1 MAEEVVLMKGN
12 EAIAHA
18 AIRIGVDGYFGYPI
32 TPQSEVLETL
42 AEQKPWETTGMVV
55 LQAES
60 EVAAINMVYG
70 GAGSGKM
77 VMTSS
82 SSPGVSLKQEGIS
95 YIAGAELPCLIV
107 NVMRGGPGLGTIQP
121 SQADYFQTVKG
132 GGHGDYR
139 LITLAPAS
147 VQEMADFVGL
157 AFDLAFKYRN
167 PAIIL
172 ADGVIGQMMEKVVLP
187 KPRPRRTEEEIIAQC
202 PWATTGRKNRQ
213 PNIITSLELNPEV
226 MEQRN
231 IHLQQKYA
239 EIKANEVRYEEIDC
253 EDAEYLIVAFGS
265 SARIAQKA
273 MEHAREEG
281 IKVGL
286 LRPITLWPFPKKAL
300 LERSKQVKGILV
312 VELNSGQ
319 MIEDVKLAVACSV
332 QVEHFGRLGGIVP
345 DPDEVIEA
353 LKAKLIK

>member
-70 GAGSGKM
+70 GAGTGKM

-95 YIAGAELPCLIV
+95 YIAGAELPCLVV

-121 SQADYFQTVKG
+121 SQADYFQTTKG
-132 GGHGDYR
+132 GGHGDYHV
-139 LITLAPAS
+139 IALAPAS

-157 AFDLAFKYRN
+157 AFDLAFKVTL
-167 PAIIL
+167 PA
-172 ADGVIGQMMEKVVLP
+172 
-187 KPRPRRTEEEIIAQC
+187 PRPRRTEAEIIEQC
-202 PWATTGRKNRQ
+202 PWAANGRREGRK
-213 PNIITSLELNPEV
+213 PNIITSLELDPAV
-226 MEQRN
+226 MEKRN
-231 IHLQQKYA
+231 LHLQAKYA
-239 EIKANEVRYEEIDC
+239 EIEEKEIRYEEIDC

-265 SARIAQKA
+265 CARIAQKA
-273 MEHAREEG
+273 IEHAREKG
-281 IKVGL
+281 VKVGL
-286 LRPITLWPFPKKAL
+286 FRPITLWPFPSKPL
-300 LERSKQVKGILV
+300 YERSKKLKGILV

-319 MIEDVKLAVACSV
+319 MIEDVNLAVKCSLP
-332 QVEHFGRLGGIVP
+332 VEHFGRLGGIVP
-345 DPDEVIEA
+345 DPDEVVEA
-353 LKAKLIK
+353 LEKLINK

>member
-32 TPQSEVLETL
+32 TPQSEILETL
-42 AEQKPWETTGMVV
+42 AEEKPWETTGMVV

-70 GAGSGKM
+70 GAASGKM

-139 LITLAPAS
+139 LIALAPAS
-147 VQEMADFVGL
+147 VQEMADFVGI

-172 ADGVIGQMMEKVVLP
+172 ADGV
-187 KPRPRRTEEEIIAQC
+187 RTHHR
-202 PWATTGRKNRQ
+202 T
-213 PNIITSLELNPEV
+213 PNIITSLELDPAE
-226 MEQRN
+226 MEKRN
-231 IHLQQKYA
+231 IHLQKKYA
-239 EIKANEVRYEEIDC
+239 EIEENEVRFEELHC

-265 SARIAQKA
+265 CARIAQKA
-273 MEHAREEG
+273 MEMAREEG

-286 LRPITLWPFPKKAL
+286 LRPITLWPFPSKAIAA
-300 LERSKQVKGILV
+300 RAAQVKGILT
-312 VELNSGQ
+312 VELNAGQ
-319 MIEDVKLAVACSV
+319 MVEAVRLAVKCKV
-332 QVEHFGRLGGIVP
+332 PVEHFGRLGGIVP
-345 DPDEVIEA
+345 DPDEVITA
-353 LKAKLIK
+353 LKEKLIK